1 MKVTH
6 SDLKLAKDKV
16 RPTVANVVCDSCFV
30 ARSCT
35 RRKKASPRVFTSD
48 LVNCIA
54 AIAFCLLPMVTICNL
69 LDYRVGNTT
78 QSTRAV
84 VAYAVIRRIQ

>member
-16 RPTVANVVCDSCFV
+16 RPTVAVVVCDSCFV
-30 ARSCT
+30 SRSCT

-48 LVNCIA
+48 LVKCMA
-54 AIAFCLLPMVTICNL
+54 AVAFCLLLMVTICNL